1 MAANRSLG
9 IFSAERRR
17 SGAWFVY
24 AAALCTFFIP
34 IITKGMQYLIAVM
47 VVAWT
52 FTPKRPFRETWVPVL
67 IFTGI
72 YLFHLVGMLYTEDV
86 TRGLNDLE
94 QKFSLLL
101 FPVLFGTV
109 RIDRLSKEG
118 PAAEPRTLVL
128 ATFVAGV
135 FASVFIS
142 FSDSMAKY
150 SASGDMLSF
159 YMSEFSPVHHPSY
172 VTMYMN
178 LAGAV
183 LILAVLRKKLRG
195 KFAAAAWAGVFFIA
209 ATLVFPA
216 SKMGFIQFGFLAA
229 FGLFVAARSGKFIS
243 TDSMFILGAFVLFA
257 VVLKTNPVAEGRIAA
272 AVKTVSSDEKPAR
285 ELETNVARI
294 NAWRMATDEILKNP
308 FGTGTGDVHEA
319 MMARYRAEGY
329 HEMADIGLNPHN
341 NYLQI
346 ALALGIPALLWFLV
360 SLAWPARMI
369 IRQQDYIYAFFLIGM
384 MMHLF
389 VESMLEKQ
397 SGVVFFAFFNAF
409 FYFSAP
415 VHFSVKRENHSE
427 LKMP

>member
-1 MAANRSLG
+1 MAADRSVKVISSEG
-9 IFSAERRR
+9 RR

-24 AAALCTFFIP
+24 AAALCAFFIP
-34 IITKGMQYLIAVM
+34 LITKGMQYFIAFMILV
-47 VVAWT
+47 WF
-52 FTPKRPFRETWVPVL
+52 FTPKRPFRETRIPVL

-72 YLFHLVGMLYTEDV
+72 YLFHLIGMLYTDNV
-86 TRGLNDLE
+86 SRGLNDLE

-101 FPVLFGTV
+101 FPVLFGTA

-118 PAAEPRTLVL
+118 HAVEPRTVVL
-128 ATFVAGV
+128 LTFVAGV
-135 FASVFIS
+135 FTSIFIS
-142 FSDSMAKY
+142 FSDSMMKY
-150 SASGDMLSF
+150 SASGDVLSF

-172 VTMYMN
+172 VAMYMN

-195 KFAAAAWAGVFFIA
+195 KYASAAWVGVFFIA

-216 SKMGFIQFGFLAA
+216 SKMGFIQFGFLAV
-229 FGLFVAARSGKFIS
+229 FVLFVAALSGKLIS
-243 TDSMFILGAFVLFA
+243 TDSLFILAAFTVFA

-319 MMARYRAEGY
+319 MMARYRADGY

-369 IRQQDYIYAFFLIGM
+369 VRQQDHVYAFFLIGM

-409 FYFSAP
+409 FFFSA
-415 VHFSVKRENHSE
+415 FAKSE
-427 LKMP
+427 TTS